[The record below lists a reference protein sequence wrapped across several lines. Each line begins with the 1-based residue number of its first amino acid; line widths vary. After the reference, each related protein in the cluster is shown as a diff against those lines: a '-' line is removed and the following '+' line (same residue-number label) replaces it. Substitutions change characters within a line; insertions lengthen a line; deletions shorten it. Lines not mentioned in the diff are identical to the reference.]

1 MQSQQC
7 VVKVWSDQMCLCVKY
22 CFCMSYCMCFVQE
35 RKKRG
40 ENNNQLFLADV
51 YAYQG
56 KFHEAAKLY
65 RKTGHDSRA
74 LSMYTD
80 LRMFEYAKVCVYVFA
95 LAAAIRS
102 SHLDRTRASVWLF
115 KFI

>member
-1 MQSQQC
+1 MW
-7 VVKVWSDQMCLCVKY
+7 VFIFAHMLV
-22 CFCMSYCMCFVQE
+22 FVFTDLQE

-40 ENNNQLFLADV
+40 ENDNELFLADV

-65 RKTGHDSRA
+65 KRTGHESRA

-80 LRMFEYAKVCVYVFA
+80 LRMFEYAKVIISLIDKKFYTPVQLTFV
-95 LAAAIRS
+95 LTQT
-102 SHLDRTRASVWLF
+102 DRPGKHCMF
-115 KFI
+115 

>member
-1 MQSQQC
+1 MP
-7 VVKVWSDQMCLCVKY
+7 V
-22 CFCMSYCMCFVQE
+22 FVSTDLQE

-40 ENNNQLFLADV
+40 ENDNELFLADV

-65 RKTGHDSRA
+65 KRTGHESRA

-80 LRMFEYAKVCVYVFA
+80 LRMFEYAKVIKSSIAKNTHVQHTFSW
-95 LAAAIRS
+95 IRMEQPGK
-102 SHLDRTRASVWLF
+102 RCMF
-115 KFI
+115 

>member
-1 MQSQQC
+1 
-7 VVKVWSDQMCLCVKY
+7 
-22 CFCMSYCMCFVQE
+22 MSASVPLFVLTDLQE

-40 ENNNQLFLADV
+40 ENDNELFLADV

-65 RKTGHDSRA
+65 KRTGHESRA

-80 LRMFEYAKVCVYVFA
+80 LRMFEYAKVIKSWIDNNTHVHVLHTF
-95 LAAAIRS
+95 LSIRTE
-102 SHLDRTRASVWLF
+102 RPGKNCLF
-115 KFI
+115 

>member
-1 MQSQQC
+1 MP
-7 VVKVWSDQMCLCVKY
+7 V
-22 CFCMSYCMCFVQE
+22 FVLTDLQD

-40 ENNNQLFLADV
+40 ENDNELFLADV

-65 RKTGHDSRA
+65 KRTGHESRA

-80 LRMFEYAKVCVYVFA
+80 LRMFEYAKVIKSLIDKNTDINKQHHYVSIQTERPAKHCMF
-95 LAAAIRS
+95 
-102 SHLDRTRASVWLF
+102 
-115 KFI
+115 

>member
-1 MQSQQC
+1 MFIFASMP
-7 VVKVWSDQMCLCVKY
+7 V
-22 CFCMSYCMCFVQE
+22 FVLTDLQE

-40 ENNNQLFLADV
+40 ENDNELFLADV

-65 RKTGHDSRA
+65 KRTGHESRA

-80 LRMFEYAKVCVYVFA
+80 LRMFEYAKVIKSSIDNNAHTHVQHTFVS
-95 LAAAIRS
+95 IRTER
-102 SHLDRTRASVWLF
+102 LGKQCMF
-115 KFI
+115 

>member
-1 MQSQQC
+1 
-7 VVKVWSDQMCLCVKY
+7 MCGNGRETLRLSVLLY
-22 CFCMSYCMCFVQE
+22 VCFVQE

-40 ENNNQLFLADV
+40 ESNNQLFLADV

-80 LRMFEYAKVCVYVFA
+80 LRMFEYAKVCVCVCV
-95 LAAAIRS
+95 RE
-102 SHLDRTRASVWLF
+102 RERERESVCVCVCVCV
-115 KFI
+115 

>member
-1 MQSQQC
+1 MKSLHKTWKAGIYQLY
-7 VVKVWSDQMCLCVKY
+7 KCLCRVLY
-22 CFCMSYCMCFVQE
+22 AGVCGNGRETLRLSVLLCVCFVQE

-40 ENNNQLFLADV
+40 ESNNQLFLADV

-80 LRMFEYAKVCVYVFA
+80 LRMFEYAKVCVCVC
-95 LAAAIRS
+95 
-102 SHLDRTRASVWLF
+102 V
-115 KFI
+115 